1 MVRVAGRI
9 AVTGK
14 DRLVMI
20 KQSGVRP
27 ILKVV
32 SISVALFAL
41 PNSGVSQ
48 DYEGTNRSGG
58 GGVPLGATMTGQ
70 TKFEGSEVGRIEAR
84 LLTGVAV
91 KQAARRIV
99 DATGTDFSSLTMVVL
114 PVPKEA
120 QDSSST
126 VGGMGWD
133 VLQGADQLPV
143 VEDMV
148 LVRDRLDR
156 FGRRYAGIVATG
168 TTACR
173 ANVQGEL
180 TEKGVIDQFGSVTN
194 VLNAATPLLNLF
206 KQDFVY
212 QGLSTRV
219 REGMLVTAV
228 RGEIAARRKPPV
240 VAASDGAQTF
250 REAIDDFGKQ
260 LASLPEQANC
270 GDAESERAKLAG
282 EFEGFLGELSGPGSQ
297 SGSSLIGSAEDQLR
311 RFGPSPA
318 TLVLA
323 IDADGASLVKRS
335 HLGTIF
341 GAESTTVSSGIVVS
355 YEFYEPQ
362 SGGIGSL
369 KAAGVLSCVSGAVG
383 IRAMHNAS
391 RIKTRAICY

>member
-1 MVRVAGRI
+1 
-9 AVTGK
+9 
-14 DRLVMI
+14 MI
-20 KQSGVRP
+20 KQSRP
-27 ILKVV
+27 RRVAKVATF
-32 SISVALFAL
+32 SVALLAL
-41 PNSGVSQ
+41 PYLGIAQ
-48 DYEGTNRSGG
+48 DYDPSSRSGG
-58 GGVPLGATMTGQ
+58 GSVPLGTTTTGQ
-70 TKFEGSEVGRIEAR
+70 TRFDGSDVGRIEAR

-91 KQAARRIV
+91 KQAAQRIV

-156 FGRRYAGIVATG
+156 FQRHYAGIVAAG
-168 TTACR
+168 TEACR
-173 ANVQGEL
+173 ANLQGEQGQ
-180 TEKGVIDQFGSVTN
+180 KDVIEQLGSITN
-194 VLNAATPLLNLF
+194 VLNAATPLLSLF

-228 RGEIAARRKPPV
+228 RGEIAARRKPPAV
-240 VAASDGAQTF
+240 PASGGAQTF
-250 REAIDDFGKQ
+250 HEAIDALSSQ
-260 LASLPEQANC
+260 LSSLPAPANC
-270 GDAESERAKLAG
+270 GDADGGAEAKRAKLAS
-282 EFEGFLGELSGPGSQ
+282 EFEGFLGELSAPGSQ
-297 SGSSLIGSAEDQLR
+297 GNSTMIGVAEDQLR
-311 RFGPSPA
+311 RFGPRPA

-335 HLGTIF
+335 NVGTMF

-391 RIKTRAICY
+391 RIRARAICY

>member
-1 MVRVAGRI
+1 
-9 AVTGK
+9 
-14 DRLVMI
+14 MI
-20 KQSGVRP
+20 RQSGAP

-32 SISVALFAL
+32 SISFALFAL
-41 PNSGVSQ
+41 PNSGVAQ
-48 DYEGTNRSGG
+48 DYEASSRSGA

-70 TKFEGSEVGRIEAR
+70 TNFDGSDVGRIEAR

-148 LVRDRLDR
+148 LVRDRLDLFR
-156 FGRRYAGIVATG
+156 QRYARIVTAG
-168 TTACR
+168 TSACR
-173 ANVQGEL
+173 ANLQGEMI
-180 TEKGVIDQFGSVTN
+180 EKGVIDQIGSITN
-194 VLNAATPLLNLF
+194 VLNAVTPLLSLF

-212 QGLSTRV
+212 QGLHTRV

-240 VAASDGAQTF
+240 VAASGGAQTF
-250 REAIDDFGKQ
+250 REAIDGLGKQ

-270 GDAESERAKLAG
+270 GDAESERAKLAA

-297 SGSSLIGSAEDQLR
+297 GSSSLIR
-311 RFGPSPA
+311 
-318 TLVLA
+318 T
-323 IDADGASLVKRS
+323 
-335 HLGTIF
+335 
-341 GAESTTVSSGIVVS
+341 
-355 YEFYEPQ
+355 
-362 SGGIGSL
+362 
-369 KAAGVLSCVSGAVG
+369 
-383 IRAMHNAS
+383 
-391 RIKTRAICY
+391 

>member
-1 MVRVAGRI
+1 
-9 AVTGK
+9 
-14 DRLVMI
+14 
-20 KQSGVRP
+20 
-27 ILKVV
+27 
-32 SISVALFAL
+32 
-41 PNSGVSQ
+41 
-48 DYEGTNRSGG
+48 
-58 GGVPLGATMTGQ
+58 MTGE
-70 TKFEGSEVGRIEAR
+70 TKFGGSDVGRIEAR

-91 KQAARRIV
+91 KQAAQRIV

-148 LVRDRLDR
+148 LVRDRLDWFR
-156 FGRRYAGIVATG
+156 QHYAGIVADG
-168 TTACR
+168 KRACS
-173 ANVQGEL
+173 ANVQAEQV
-180 TEKGVIDQFGSVTN
+180 EKGVIEQLGSITN
-194 VLNAATPLLNLF
+194 VLNAATPLLSLF

-212 QGLSTRV
+212 QGLNTRV

-228 RGEIAARRKPPV
+228 RGEIAARRKPPAGP
-240 VAASDGAQTF
+240 VAGGAQTF
-250 REAIDDFGKQ
+250 REAIDALGSQ
-260 LASLPEQANC
+260 LSSLPEQGNC
-270 GDAESERAKLAG
+270 GGAEEERAKLAG
-282 EFEGFLGELSGPGSQ
+282 EFEKFLSELSGPGSQ
-297 SGSSLIGSAEDQLR
+297 GSSGMLRTAEDQLR
-311 RFGPSPA
+311 RFGPRPA

-335 HLGTIF
+335 NLGTIF

-362 SGGIGSL
+362 SGGVGSL

-383 IRAMHNAS
+383 IRSMHNAS
-391 RIKTRAICY
+391 RIKTGALCY

>member
-1 MVRVAGRI
+1 MDAMNRLGATGWMTAVAALVAAVVPLPGR
-9 AVTGK
+9 AAAQAG
-14 DRLVMI
+14 
-20 KQSGVRP
+20 
-27 ILKVV
+27 
-32 SISVALFAL
+32 
-41 PNSGVSQ
+41 
-48 DYEGTNRSGG
+48 GT
-58 GGVPLGATMTGQ
+58 PLGASASGQ
-70 TKFEGSEVGRIEAR
+70 TVLGADVGRIEAR

-120 QDSSST
+120 QDSAST

-148 LVRDRLDR
+148 RVRDRLGR
-156 FGRRYAGIVATG
+156 FAGRYAGIVATG
-168 TTACR
+168 TKACR

-180 TEKGVIDQFGSVTN
+180 IEKGEIDSLGSITN

-212 QGLSTRV
+212 QGLNTRV
-219 REGMLVTAV
+219 RDGMLVTAV
-228 RGEIAARRKPPV
+228 RGEIAARRKSAPASAVTGGAETLRAAIETLGDQLKALPPQASCGEGDGGAEAGRARL
-240 VAASDGAQTF
+240 AA
-250 REAIDDFGKQ
+250 
-260 LASLPEQANC
+260 
-270 GDAESERAKLAG
+270 

-297 SGSSLIGSAEDQLR
+297 GSSSLIEAAEDQLR
-311 RFGPSPA
+311 RYGPRPA

-335 HLGTIF
+335 NLGTMF

-383 IRAMHNAS
+383 IRAMHTADKIRN
-391 RIKTRAICY
+391 RATCY

>member
-1 MVRVAGRI
+1 
-9 AVTGK
+9 
-14 DRLVMI
+14 MI
-20 KQSGVRP
+20 KQSGARP

-41 PNSGVSQ
+41 PYSSVAQ
-48 DYEGTNRSGG
+48 DYEASSRSDG
-58 GGVPLGATMTGQ
+58 GGVLLGATMTGQ
-70 TKFEGSEVGRIEAR
+70 TKSDGSEVGRIEAR

-143 VEDMV
+143 VEDMM

-168 TTACR
+168 TSACR

-180 TEKGVIDQFGSVTN
+180 TEKGVIDQLGSITN

-240 VAASDGAQTF
+240 VVASGGAQTF
-250 REAIDDFGKQ
+250 QDAIDALKRQ

-270 GDAESERAKLAG
+270 GDAESERAQLAG

-297 SGSSLIGSAEDQLR
+297 NGSSLIGTAEDQLR
-311 RFGPSPA
+311 HFGPRPA

-335 HLGTIF
+335 NLGTIF